1 MSAPA
6 ASAGASASVAAARRS
21 AAAFTSRAATAV
33 ADTHLR
39 EALANAT
46 DRLALGRA
54 NQLAAL
60 PDAPALRGEARA
72 IRLRTLAAL
81 DRYVDQF
88 EAAATRAGATV
99 HRAATAADATR
110 IVAELA
116 RAAGAGLV
124 TKSKSM
130 VSEEVELNQA
140 LEAAGMRVVETDL
153 GEFIVQ
159 LAGDHPSH
167 IIVPVVHRTRHE
179 VADLFR
185 RTLGA
190 KDEEVVD
197 IASMTALAR
206 RVLRR
211 EFLEADVGIS
221 GANFLVAET
230 GTVCVVTNEGNGR
243 MCTSV
248 PRTHI
253 VLAGIERVV
262 PTLGDLGV
270 LLQLLARSAT
280 GQALTS
286 YTSLLTGPRRRHPEG
301 AEPDGPDQ
309 MHIVL
314 VDNGRRQILASDV
327 SEILACIRCG
337 ACLNH
342 CPVYRAIGGHAYGSV
357 YPGPIGSV
365 FTPAQRGVSHASAL
379 PHASS
384 LCGACREVCP
394 VGIEI
399 PTLLLRLRARV
410 ESRRA
415 APGWLRAGVAAFGA
429 TASRPA
435 LYSLAGSA
443 LRWWGRLFARKGWIG
458 WLPGPLGGWTA
469 TRDFPAPAPRP
480 FSQLWRDRRRPQ

>member
-1 MSAPA
+1 MSAPIPTAGAA
-6 ASAGASASVAAARRS
+6 ASAATARRS
-21 AAAFTSRAATAV
+21 AAAFAARAAVAV

-39 EALANAT
+39 DALANAT
-46 DRLALGRA
+46 DRLATGRA

-60 PDAPALRGEARA
+60 PDPTALRAEARA
-72 IRLRTLAAL
+72 IRLKTLAAL
-81 DRYVDQF
+81 DRYLDQF
-88 EAAATRAGATV
+88 VAAATRAGATV
-99 HRAATAADATR
+99 HHAATAAEATQ
-110 IVAELA
+110 IVARLA
-116 RAAGAGLV
+116 RASGAGLV

-130 VSEEVELNQA
+130 VSEEVGLNEA
-140 LEAAGMRVVETDL
+140 LESAGVRVVETDL

-190 KDEEVVD
+190 KDEEVAD

-221 GANFLVAET
+221 GANFLVADT
-230 GTVCVVTNEGNGR
+230 GTVCLVTNEGNGR

-248 PRTHI
+248 PRVHI

-262 PTLGDLGV
+262 PTLEDLGL

-280 GQALTS
+280 GQALTC
-286 YTSLLTGPRRRHPEG
+286 YTSLLTGPRRQHPDG
-301 AEPDGPDQ
+301 TEPDGPDQ
-309 MHIVL
+309 MHVVL
-314 VDNGRRQILASDV
+314 VDNGRRQILASEV
-327 SEILACIRCG
+327 AEILACIRCG

-365 FTPAQRGVSHASAL
+365 FTPAQSGFAHASAL

-415 APGWLRAGVAAFGA
+415 APPWLRAGIAAFGA
-429 TASRPA
+429 TASRPL
-435 LYSLAGSA
+435 LYRLAGRA
-443 LRWWGRLFARKGWIG
+443 MRWWSRLVARNGWIG

-469 TRDFPAPAPRP
+469 TRDFPAPAPRT
-480 FSQLWRDRRRPQ
+480 FSERWRERRRPQ